1 MPVSVRISER
11 AAHAQQARS
20 PLFAAFACALALL
33 ALLLLALLVYLCRLK
48 CVLLQ
53 QQQQL

>member
-53 QQQQL
+53 QQQL